1 MDGTRPSDVTTRA
14 TRQRAAIARALKDA
28 SGFRT
33 AQELFDE
40 LRKAGERVGLTT
52 IYRTLQSLAER
63 GEVDVLRTEDGEAIY
78 RRCTSENHHHHLVC
92 TSCGLSVEIAS
103 ADVERWAHQIA
114 ATHGFSAMTHTAEI
128 FGLCGDCSR
137 GGPAHRL

>member
-1 MDGTRPSDVTTRA
+1 MDGARPSEIATRA

-33 AQELFDE
+33 AQELFDD

-63 GEVDVLRTEDGEAIY
+63 GEIDVLRTEDGEAIY

-103 ADVERWAHQIA
+103 AEVERWARQIA
-114 ATHGFSAMTHTAEI
+114 AENDFSAITHSAEV
-128 FGLCGDCSR
+128 FGLCRACSST
-137 GGPAHRL
+137 H

>member
-1 MDGTRPSDVTTRA
+1 MDGARPSEITTRA

-33 AQELFDE
+33 AQELFDD

-63 GEVDVLRTEDGEAIY
+63 GEIDVLRTEDGEAIY

-103 ADVERWAHQIA
+103 AEVERWARQIA
-114 ATHGFSAMTHTAEI
+114 AENDFSAITHSAEV
-128 FGLCGDCSR
+128 FGLCRACSST
-137 GGPAHRL
+137 H